1 MDLTGVDFTI
11 ILDEVLKIVPIVLP
25 VVLAFVGFRKGYGFL
40 KKQLKGA

>member
-11 ILDEVLKIVPIVLP
+11 ILDEVKDMAKIAIP
-25 VVLAFVGFRKGYGFL
+25 VVLAFIGFRKGYGFL